1 MGSQRIIGLVIA
13 VAVVAGGMLF
23 IRQKASNP
31 KTLRVCAWSHYFPD
45 EVLAEFTK
53 KTGIPVELSFISSN
67 EELFA
72 KMRAGATGFDII
84 QPSDYMIRQMIR
96 LEMLSPLTQSSL
108 PNLAHLEEYFRN
120 LPYDP
125 GLKYSVPFNAGTTG
139 IAINTEKV
147 KVPTDGVSWNMLFN
161 SPNPQHTSLL
171 DDMRE
176 VFTGI
181 LLLQGKPVNT
191 VDETILR
198 AAKSDIQKVKSKIL
212 MFSSEPLPLL
222 TKEEVYI
229 AHAFSED
236 AIQARVNN
244 PKIQYY
250 IPKEGATRWTDN
262 FAIPK
267 SADHVADAHVFI
279 NYFLDPDQAL
289 KMILEEHLA
298 LPNATAKA
306 KLPPEI
312 RNDANRFPTPEISK
326 RLYFLDDIGDTMT
339 VLTRMWT
346 ELKS

>member
-13 VAVVAGGMLF
+13 IAVIAGGMLF
-23 IRQKASNP
+23 VRSKATNP

-45 EVLAEFTK
+45 EVLKQFTA

-84 QPSDYMIRQMIR
+84 QPSDYMVRQMTR
-96 LEMLSPLTQSSL
+96 LDMLAPLTQASL
-108 PNLAHLEEYFRN
+108 PNLQHIEEYFKN
-120 LPYDP
+120 LSYDP

-139 IAINTEKV
+139 IAINTDKV
-147 KVPTDGVSWNMLFN
+147 KVPADGVSWNMLFN

-176 VFTGI
+176 VFTGV
-181 LLLQGKPVNT
+181 LLLQGKPINT
-191 VDETILR
+191 VDVNVLK
-198 AAKSDIQKVKSKIL
+198 AAKNDIQKVKSKIL

-236 AIQARVNN
+236 AIQARVSN
-244 PKIQYY
+244 PKIQYF
-250 IPKEGATRWTDN
+250 IPKEGATHWTDN

-267 SADHVADAHVFI
+267 SADHIPEAHVFI

-289 KMILEEHLA
+289 KMILDEHLA
-298 LPNATAKA
+298 LPNATAKS
-306 KLPPEI
+306 KLPPEV
-312 RNDANRFPTPEISK
+312 RADTNRFPAGDVLK
-326 RLYFLDDIGDTMT
+326 RLYFLEDIGDTMT